1 MIINSNPVDKKKKA
15 IYTVILD
22 LLWKIFVLLNK
33 VLLNYDKIIFRWL

>member
-1 MIINSNPVDKKKKA
+1 MIINSNPVDKKKA